1 MKLFFR
7 KKKTVPPQE
16 DAQIPQPP
24 LSVIP
29 YGEHFPAVADLP
41 AGSELLQS
49 AESGDQLPGIL
60 YCAPDAAPA
69 GRYIF
74 LCGTH
79 LPADGRAELFARTAE
94 KTADLVLFGEQNES
108 LPETPAARYAL
119 CRPRERGCALSLG
132 LWAKLSALENL
143 DRAYYPAF
151 ALALCESAEMLT
163 PAKFR
168 PYTRAVKT
176 APPAP
181 ETALAAVRAFNAVK
195 TQLTA
200 PSYKFLFEKVTAGLL
215 FAYANL
221 TLQAN
226 RDELYTFDEAVKTLN
241 MAMRVAVYGRAPLGF
256 LRALEKRKFAPSA
269 TTKAAAKLALA
280 RKSRIH

>member
-29 YGEHFPAVADLP
+29 YGEHFPAAADLP

-60 YCAPDAAPA
+60 YLAPGAAPA
-69 GRYIF
+69 GRYVF

-79 LPADGRAELFARTAE
+79 LPADGRAELFASAAE
-94 KTADLVLFGEQNES
+94 QTADLVLFGAPNES

-119 CRPRERGCALSLG
+119 CRPRERGCALSSG

-143 DRAYYPAF
+143 DRTYYPAF

-163 PAKFR
+163 SAKFR
-168 PYTRAVKT
+168 PYTRAAKN
-176 APPAP
+176 PPAP

-200 PSYKFLFEKVTAGLL
+200 PSYKFLFEKVAAGLL

-226 RDELYTFDEAVKTLN
+226 RDELYTFDETVKTLN
-241 MAMRVAVYGRAPLGF
+241 MAMRVAVYERAPLGF

-269 TTKAAAKLALA
+269 TAKAAAKLALA
-280 RKSRIH
+280 RKNI

>member
-29 YGEHFPAVADLP
+29 YGEHFPAAADLP

-60 YCAPDAAPA
+60 YLAPGAAPA
-69 GRYIF
+69 GRYVF

-79 LPADGRAELFARTAE
+79 LPADGRAELFASAAE
-94 KTADLVLFGEQNES
+94 QTADLVLFGAPNES

-119 CRPRERGCALSLG
+119 CRPRERGCALSAS

-163 PAKFR
+163 AAKFR

-181 ETALAAVRAFNAVK
+181 ETALTAVRAFNAVK

-200 PSYKFLFEKVTAGLL
+200 PSYKFLFEKVAAGLL

-226 RDELYTFDEAVKTLN
+226 RDELYTFDETVKTLN
-241 MAMRVAVYGRAPLGF
+241 MAMRVAVYERAPLGF

-269 TTKAAAKLALA
+269 ATKAAAKLALA
-280 RKSRIH
+280 RKNI

>member
-29 YGEHFPAVADLP
+29 YGEHFPAAADLP

-60 YCAPDAAPA
+60 YHAPGAAPA

-79 LPADGRAELFARTAE
+79 LPADGRAQLFASAAE
-94 KTADLVLFGEQNES
+94 QTADLVLFGEPNES

-119 CRPRERGCALSLG
+119 CRPRERGCALSAS

-168 PYTRAVKT
+168 PYTRAAKN
-176 APPAP
+176 PPAP

-200 PSYKFLFEKVTAGLL
+200 PSYKFLFEKVAAGLL

-226 RDELYTFDEAVKTLN
+226 RDELYTFDETVKTLN
-241 MAMRVAVYGRAPLGF
+241 MAMRVAVYERAPLGF

-280 RKSRIH
+280 RKNI